1 MFTTQKVID
10 HSDPGY
16 PQIRSYKRLAP
27 TAIAGLG
34 AAGTALSTYLSR
46 GNAKRFRG
54 SYYPTMPY
62 TRRRGRAAGVI
73 QRAFRASR
81 YRQARMV
88 RRRVPVQGR
97 GVTFEHDRQFIY
109 RKKRMGRRQRRRWTS
124 FKRKVTAVAEKGLG
138 SRTVVMNQRY
148 TVSANTIGTQLVAN
162 YALYSNNSTNA
173 WLDDLNQIAAL
184 ENVGDQTAAAGETID
199 DTTKFFFQSGILDLT
214 IRNTS
219 HLTEDVTNLNTECT
233 LEVDVYEMTVKRPLN
248 DAPNG
253 QYQDLIT
260 AFAVGQISTKNI
272 GGAGTDV
279 QIVRRGVTPWD
290 ITTAL
295 SRQGI
300 KIAKK
305 TKMFIRNGQTATY
318 QMRDPK
324 RHVTTKASLT
334 AREGCNRRGW
344 TKWIFIIAKA
354 IPGIDVGPVAG
365 QTTMKLDVG
374 VTRKYLY
381 KIEGMNEDRDRYLTI

>member
-1 MFTTQKVID
+1 MFTTQKVVD
-10 HSDPGY
+10 RSDPGY
-16 PQIRSYKRLAP
+16 PVLRSYKRLAP

-34 AAGTALSTYLSR
+34 AAGTALSTYLSSTR
-46 GNAKRFRG
+46 KRFRG
-54 SYYPTMPY
+54 STYPTMPY

-81 YRQARMV
+81 YRQARLV
-88 RRRVPVQGR
+88 RRRVPVNGR

-109 RKKRMGRRQRRRWTS
+109 RKKRMPRRAKRRWKM
-124 FKRKVTAVAEKGLG
+124 FKRKVNAVAEKGLG
-138 SRTVVMNQRY
+138 SRTVVFNKRY
-148 TVSANTIGTQLVAN
+148 AVTNAVVDTQLVAN
-162 YALYSNNSTNA
+162 YALYPNNSTSA
-173 WLDDLNQIAAL
+173 WLDDLNQISAL
-184 ENVGDQTAAAGETID
+184 ENQGDQTAAAGETID
-199 DTTKFFFQSGILDLT
+199 GTTKYFFQSGVLDLT

-219 HLTEDVTNLNTECT
+219 HLSEDVTNFDTDCT
-233 LEVDVYEMTVKRPLN
+233 LEVDVYEMTVKQNLN

-260 AFAVGQISTKNI
+260 AFAVGQVSTKNI

-300 KIAKK
+300 RINKK
-305 TKMFIRNGQTATY
+305 TKLFIRNGQTATY

-324 RHVTTKASLT
+324 RHVTTQASI
-334 AREGCNRRGW
+334 ASREGCNRRGW

-354 IPGIDVGPVAG
+354 IPGVDVGPLNG
-365 QTTMKLDVG
+365 QTTMKIDVG

-381 KIEGMNEDRDRYLTI
+381 KIEGMNEDRDRYLNV